1 MIKHGLSLLV
11 VCILTSVAY
20 ADSMQMPTAATL
32 ARQHHPV
39 STTNAQ
45 AQAYFDQGLTL
56 LYAFNRAA
64 ARHAFERAAA
74 VDPHLAMAQWGIA
87 MSYGSNINVAIDEA
101 GERSAVAA
109 LQRAKQLAGAAAE
122 LDRAWINALATR
134 YTNAAHPDYAALDHA
149 YARAM
154 ASLSAKYPD
163 DLDAATL
170 YAESLMDLRPWALYT
185 PAGQPVQDTQTIV
198 ATLESVM
205 RREPNHI
212 GANHFYIHATE
223 ASTSPERGLI
233 AATRLSSMSFEP
245 AAAHLV
251 HMPAH
256 TYMRTGAFEAG
267 VMSNEHATQHDRAYL
282 ANNEDREASGYYQ
295 HNLTML
301 ADGYSMLGNYAGA
314 AAAQKRLADSG
325 ALVPAMYVAL
335 RFGRWTEILA
345 YAQPPASEGEPL
357 RVAFWHFSRGMALA
371 GTADLAGARAELAA
385 VKAADAALK
394 LPTISGYTNSSSA
407 LLGMAEDE
415 LGAKI
420 AAASGD
426 PAGAVAQLEDAVKIQ
441 DGLIYIE
448 PPDWY
453 HPVRESLGGLLV
465 QQHRYAEAEAVFR
478 ADLRQNSRN
487 PRSQFGLA
495 AALDGEGRTSEAMLV
510 RQQFQAAWQYADTTL
525 TIAAL

>member
-1 MIKHGLSLLV
+1 MLFLFV
-11 VCILTSVAY
+11 VCAFAPIASAN
-20 ADSMQMPTAATL
+20 AMQMPSGSTF
-32 ARQHHPV
+32 ARQHHAV

-64 ARHAFERAAA
+64 ARHAFERAASA
-74 VDPHLAMAQWGIA
+74 DPHLAMAYWGIA
-87 MSYGSNINVAIDEA
+87 ASYGSNINVSIDEA
-101 GERSAVAA
+101 GERSATAA
-109 LQRAKQLAGAAAE
+109 LRRAKQLSATADE
-122 LDRAWINALATR
+122 LDRAWISALATR
-134 YTNAAHPDYAALDHA
+134 YTNADKPDFAALDLA
-149 YARAM
+149 YAGAM

-223 ASTSPERGLI
+223 ASTAPERGLI

-267 VMSNEHATQHDRAYL
+267 VTSNEHATQHDRAYL

-301 ADGYSMLGNYAGA
+301 ADAYSMLGNYAGA
-314 AAAQKRLADSG
+314 AAAQRRLVDSG
-325 ALVPAMYVAL
+325 AFVPAMYVPL
-335 RFGRWTEILA
+335 RFGRWSEILA

-357 RVAFWHFSRGMALA
+357 RAAFWHFSRGMALA
-371 GTADLAGARAELAA
+371 ATSDVAGARTELAA

-394 LPTISGYTNSSSA
+394 LPSINGYTNSSAA
-407 LLGMAEDE
+407 LLTLAEDE

-420 AAASGD
+420 AQASGD
-426 PAGAVAQLEDAVKIQ
+426 AAAAVTLLEDAVKTQ

-453 HPVRESLGGLLV
+453 HPVRESLGALLV

-478 ADLRQNSRN
+478 ADLRNNSRN

-495 AALDGEGRTSEAMLV
+495 AALDGEGRTSEASLV
-510 RQQFQAAWQYADTTL
+510 RQQFQSAWQYADITL
-525 TIAAL
+525 TMAAL